1 VTRWRLGLAA
11 VLALALGLRLWGIR
25 HGLPYSYNSDENGH
39 FVPRA
44 IRFFSGDYNPHYFKN
59 PPAYTYLVHAAL
71 AAWFVGRDAVAEF
84 ARDPGEVFT
93 VARVV
98 TALLGTA
105 TVGLVYLLGARLFD
119 RRVGLVAGAI
129 MAVAFLPVFYSH
141 LALNDVPATA
151 PLALSLVG
159 SAGIL
164 QHGRQRDY
172 ALAGAAF
179 GAAAATKYTAG
190 IVLVP
195 LLAAAGLQFAT
206 ISVRRAMTGLALAG
220 CSALLAFLVLNPFSL
235 LDFHAFHDQLINQS
249 RINRPKVG
257 MTEHNA
263 LRFYLWTLTWG
274 LGWAPALAALAGAV
288 LVLRENLRAAAL
300 LLAPVALFLVFMVGQ
315 ERFFG
320 RWLLPIFP
328 IACVLAGYA
337 AVRAID
343 LAQRYGRRAAI
354 FVAGLATAGLLAQG
368 LVYTIHDDLVL
379 SRSDTR
385 DATRAW
391 LVANVPAGSSIVLE
405 PFVPTRNWI
414 RDLDTGRKR
423 WRRDQTDLQVEDYTR
438 RLRPPLIDEYLRN
451 GSCWVISGST
461 VSGRAFADPDEVPQ
475 AVAYYRALDL
485 RGRVAFHATPYGS
498 DPVPFNFD
506 WSFDYYP
513 LAFDRPG
520 PRGNCLQAPRPR
532 VRLRLGLQSKP

>member
-1 VTRWRLGLAA
+1 VTRWRIGLAA

-44 IRFFSGDYNPHYFKN
+44 VRFFDGDYNPYYFKN
-59 PPAYTYLVHAAL
+59 PPAYTYLVHTVL
-71 AAWFVGRDAVAEF
+71 AAWFIGRDAVGEF
-84 ARDPGEVFT
+84 ERDPGEIFT
-93 VARVV
+93 LARVV
-98 TALLGTA
+98 TTVLGTA
-105 TVGLVYLLGARLFD
+105 TVGFVYLLGARLFD
-119 RRVGLVAGAI
+119 RRAGLVGGAI

-164 QHGRQRDY
+164 QLGRRRDY

-195 LLAAAGLQFAT
+195 LVIAAGFQFAT
-206 ISVRRAMTGLALAG
+206 ISVRRALTGLVLAG
-220 CSALLAFLVLNPFSL
+220 ASALVAFLVLNPYSL
-235 LDFHAFHDQLINQS
+235 LDYHTFHEQIVNQS

-257 MTEHNA
+257 MTEESA
-263 LRFYLWTLTWG
+263 VRFYLWTLTWG

-288 LVLRENLRAAAL
+288 LVLRENLRAAL
-300 LLAPVALFLVFMVGQ
+300 LLLTPVAVFLVFMVGQ

-337 AVRAID
+337 AARTVD
-343 LAQRYGRRAAI
+343 LAERHGRRTASL
-354 FVAGLATAGLLAQG
+354 VAGVVAAGLLAQG
-368 LVYTIHDDLVL
+368 LVHSVHDDLVL

-385 DATRAW
+385 DSTRAW
-391 LVANVPAGSSIVLE
+391 LVANVPPGSSIVLE
-405 PFVPTRNWI
+405 PFVPTRSWL
-414 RDLDTGRKR
+414 RDFETGRKR
-423 WRRDQTDLQVEDYTR
+423 WRRDQADLQVEDYTR
-438 RLRPPLIDEYLRN
+438 LLRPRLIDEYLRN
-451 GSCWVISGST
+451 GSCWVVTASI
-461 VSGRAFADPDEVPQ
+461 VSGRAFADPTEVPR
-475 AVAYYRALDL
+475 AIAYYRSLAQ
-485 RGRVAFHATPYGS
+485 RARVVYHVSPYDQGA
-498 DPVPFNFD
+498 DPVPFDFD

-513 LAFDRPG
+513 FAYHRPG
-520 PRGNCLQAPRPR
+520 PE
-532 VRLRLGLQSKP
+532 VTVYRLSGQECG